1 MSDNRFCEELA
12 EASLVTVANYTDRD
26 VKAEA
31 VNAKFLLRTMWQLI
45 QELSRIKTSPE
56 HMLYYKRS

>member
-12 EASLVTVANYTDRD
+12 ETTLATVTNYTDRD

-31 VNAKFLLRTMWQLI
+31 VNAKFLLRTMWQLV
-45 QELSRIKTSPE
+45 QDLSRLKTS
-56 HMLYYKRS
+56 S